1 MTDSMN
7 NDRFIHDKR
16 DFIDMSKLRILR
28 GGNWIVMGVLMRDR
42 GRQERRGHRQRSRGR
57 EH

>member
-7 NDRFIHDKR
+7 NDKR

-28 GGNWIVMGVLMRDR
+28 GGNWIVMGVLMRER
-42 GRQERRGHRQRSRGR
+42 GRQERRGQRQRSRGR